1 MFLRG
6 CPLKTVSPSGTICHA
21 PGVLGAG
28 DRYFLQGAAPFHF
41 LRAPSRNLLPP
52 FIYIS
57 PSSRKKE
64 ARVSPGPLFKNVSGL
79 EHLARWVTWADRE
92 NTGFCSPWMLMLMI
106 SQNRMLVFG
115 RALSQFTC
123 CSFSGSGPNFSKG
136 IFPYLWWWFRL
147 G

>member
-41 LRAPSRNLLPP
+41 LRVP
-52 FIYIS
+52 F
-57 PSSRKKE
+57 KE
-64 ARVSPGPLFKNVSGL
+64 PASPLFIFHRLREKGRHAY
-79 EHLARWVTWADRE
+79 HLAHSSGTSPDWSTWPAWSRE
-92 NTGFCSPWMLMLMI
+92 LTERTPVFVLPWMLMI

-136 IFPYLWWWFRL
+136 IFPYLWW
-147 G
+147 